1 MFYKEIKKVN
11 EIYMYGIITKYK
23 YIGCTN
29 LQKLSNVSK
38 YKSKKGVT

>member
-1 MFYKEIKKVN
+1 MCYKEIKKVN
-11 EIYMYGIITKYK
+11 EMMNMMYGIITKYK

-38 YKSKKGVT
+38 YK